1 MIRSATALAPATV
14 GNVGPGFDVLGLAVE
29 GLFDTCRVE
38 LIPGAADEIVEVAGR
53 DAGLVPLDP
62 KKNCA
67 GVAARALLDAA
78 GDRRGARLWLRKGLP
93 IAGGLGGS
101 GASSVAGAVAAAGAL
116 GLDPAAAQRQILA
129 AALEGEGA
137 AAGRIPDNVAPCL
150 LGGLV
155 LCRSVDPLDVVK
167 VPVPADWH
175 VALVTPGVRVETK
188 AARAVLPEA
197 WDRASWVRQ
206 MANTA
211 ALTLAFAQGDA
222 ELLRRALDDRFAEP
236 RRASL
241 IPRFALVK
249 QAALGAGALGASIS
263 GSGPTVFAI
272 AVDRP
277 SAERCAR
284 AMQEAFA
291 DVPSAAHVGAIAK
304 GGARVE

>member
-29 GLFDTCRVE
+29 GLFDTCRLE
-38 LIPGAADEIVEVAGR
+38 LAPGGNDEVVEVSGR
-53 DAGLVPLDP
+53 DADLVPRDP

-67 GVAARALLDAA
+67 SAAARALLDAA
-78 GDRRGARLWLRKGLP
+78 GERGGARLWLHKGLP

-101 GASSVAGAVAAAGAL
+101 GASSVAGALAAAGAL
-116 GLDPAAAQRQILA
+116 GLDLVAARDQLLA

-155 LCRSVDPLDVVK
+155 LCRSVDPLDAVK

-175 VALVTPGVRVETK
+175 VALVTPAVRVETK
-188 AARAVLPEA
+188 AARAVLPDS

-211 ALTLAFAQGDA
+211 ALTLAFATGDA
-222 ELLRRALDDRFAEP
+222 ALLRRALDDRFAEP
-236 RRASL
+236 RRAAL
-241 IPRFALVK
+241 IPRFAEVK
-249 QAALGAGALGASIS
+249 AAALAAGALGASIS

-272 AVDRP
+272 AADRP
-277 SAERCAR
+277 LAERCAR
-284 AMQEAFA
+284 AMQRAFG
-291 DVPSAAHVGAIAK
+291 DVACATHVGAIAK
-304 GGARVE
+304 GGARLL